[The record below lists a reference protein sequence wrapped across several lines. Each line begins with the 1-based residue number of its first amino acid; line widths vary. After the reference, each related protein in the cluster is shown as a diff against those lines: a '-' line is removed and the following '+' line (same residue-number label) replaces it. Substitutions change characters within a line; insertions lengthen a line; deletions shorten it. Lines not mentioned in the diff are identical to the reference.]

1 MLLYTRSKRKRRLM
15 YSLTVIILILI
26 AISIFSLYGYTQTKK
41 ILVTEGFIEMNV
53 EKVISVDT
61 LAAVQLKSGC
71 SELSFYISPEQ
82 ASTISE
88 GTSNVTKFRPM
99 THDIFVNTL
108 EGFDIKPIM
117 MKITK
122 LSENTYYAEL
132 TLQRGNN
139 FLILDTRP
147 SDAIAIAVRTD
158 TPIYV
163 NESLTTKVC

>member
-1 MLLYTRSKRKRRLM
+1 M
-15 YSLTVIILILI
+15 YSLIIIIVILA
-26 AISIFSLYGYTQTKK
+26 AISVYSYYGYVQTQK
-41 ILVTEGFIEMNV
+41 LLGSEGFIKMGLD
-53 EKVISVDT
+53 KVVLANN

-71 SELSFYISPEQ
+71 SELSFYITPEQ

-88 GTSNVTKFRPM
+88 GTSNVTEPRPM
-99 THDIFVNTL
+99 THDIFVNVL
-108 EGFDIKPIM
+108 EWFDIKPIM
-117 MKITK
+117 VKITK
-122 LSENTYYAEL
+122 LSENIYYAEL